1 MSDIRDT
8 SRKLRQYGL
17 SLSPPLQ
24 QNRVILFVLLKE
36 MEGEAQLAFTD
47 HQATQ
52 GTF

>member
-8 SRKLRQYGL
+8 RRKLRQCGL

-24 QNRVILFVLLKE
+24 QNPMILFVFLKE
-36 MEGEAQLAFTD
+36 MAGEAQLAFTD